1 MPRAIAYRGE
11 NGQAVVMNAYC
22 RHLGAD
28 LSMGKV
34 FGNDIR
40 CAFHHWQYGPDGA
53 CTKIPA
59 SEKIPKAA
67 KMFKYPTVEKWGLI
81 WAFNGAKPL
90 FDVPEFVD
98 YVEPD
103 LDLRT
108 AEAFDLPVEP
118 WVPFTNS
125 MDFQHLRVLHGLKI
139 ECDPDAIDVGDYRIQ
154 YDVRFEDPNLGVF
167 DQRIRVTGTNTI
179 ALAGRLNGMAILSMA
194 TGTPTPDGRTHGWSV
209 TKIECDPDA
218 IDVGDYRIQY
228 DVRFE
233 DPNLGVFDQRIRVT
247 GTNTIALAG
256 RLNGM
261 AILSM
266 ATGTPTPDG
275 RTHGWSVTATP
286 KAEGSD
292 AEREQRLQIGEA
304 FFKRLIEE
312 DTPIMQTIRFHDGL
326 LIDAD
331 RALARFL
338 QYVRRFPTARPAAD

>member
-1 MPRAIAYRGE
+1 MASITAPPRANRSRAANPRAISRGGFHQSWYAIARSTEVGVGEVIGRDFLEGRAVVYRGDS
-11 NGQAVVMNAYC
+11 GQPSVMNAYC

-34 FGNDIR
+34 IGNDIQ
-40 CAFHHWQYGPDGA
+40 CAFHHWQYGPDGR
-53 CTKIPA
+53 CTKIPV
-59 SEKIPKAA
+59 SDKIPKAA
-67 KMFKYPTVEKWGLI
+67 RVFKFPTAEKWGLI
-81 WAFNGAKPL
+81 WAFNGTKPL
-90 FDVPEFVD
+90 FEVPEFVD
-98 YVEPD
+98 YAEPD
-103 LDLRT
+103 LDIRT

-139 ECDPDAIDVGDYRIQ
+139 ECDPDAIEVGDYRIQ
-154 YDVRFEDPNLGVF
+154 YDVRFEDP
-167 DQRIRVTGTNTI
+167 
-179 ALAGRLNGMAILSMA
+179 
-194 TGTPTPDGRTHGWSV
+194 
-209 TKIECDPDA
+209 K
-218 IDVGDYRIQY
+218 
-228 DVRFE
+228 
-233 DPNLGVFDQRIRVT
+233 LGVFDQRIRVT

-286 KAEGSD
+286 KSEGND
-292 AEREQRLQIGEA
+292 DERAARLQIGEE
-304 FFKRLIEE
+304 FFRRLIQE
-312 DTPIMQTIRFHDGL
+312 DEPIMKTIRFHDGL

-338 QYVRRFPTARPAAD
+338 QYVRRFPTARPVAN

>member
-1 MPRAIAYRGE
+1 MASTTAIPRAHGARTSKTRVKKPAGFHQSWYAIARSDEVRAGEVIGRDFLDGRAIAYRAE
-11 NGQAVVMNAYC
+11 NGEAVVMNAYC

-34 FGNDIR
+34 VGNDIQ
-40 CAFHHWQYGPDGA
+40 CAFHHWQYGPDGG

-67 KMFKYPTVEKWGLI
+67 RMFKYPTVEKWGLI

-98 YVEPD
+98 YAESD
-103 LDLRT
+103 LDIRT

-139 ECDPDAIDVGDYRIQ
+139 ECDPDAI
-154 YDVRFEDPNLGVF
+154 E
-167 DQRIRVTGTNTI
+167 
-179 ALAGRLNGMAILSMA
+179 
-194 TGTPTPDGRTHGWSV
+194 
-209 TKIECDPDA
+209 
-218 IDVGDYRIQY
+218 VGDYRIQY

-286 KAEGSD
+286 RAEGND

-304 FFKRLIEE
+304 FFRRLIQE
-312 DTPIMQTIRFHDGL
+312 DEPIMKTIRFHDGL

>member
-1 MPRAIAYRGE
+1 MASTTAIPRAHGARTSKTRVKKPAGFHQSWYAIARSDEVRAGEVIGRDFLDGRAIAYRAE
-11 NGQAVVMNAYC
+11 NGEAVVMNAYC

-34 FGNDIR
+34 VGNDIQ
-40 CAFHHWQYGPDGA
+40 CAFHHWQYGPDGG

-67 KMFKYPTVEKWGLI
+67 RMFKYPTVEKWGLI
-81 WAFNGAKPL
+81 WAFNGATPL

-98 YVEPD
+98 YAEPD
-103 LDLRT
+103 LDIRT

-139 ECDPDAIDVGDYRIQ
+139 ECDPDAI
-154 YDVRFEDPNLGVF
+154 E
-167 DQRIRVTGTNTI
+167 
-179 ALAGRLNGMAILSMA
+179 
-194 TGTPTPDGRTHGWSV
+194 
-209 TKIECDPDA
+209 
-218 IDVGDYRIQY
+218 VGDYRIQY

-286 KAEGSD
+286 RAEGND

-304 FFKRLIEE
+304 FFRRLIQE
-312 DTPIMQTIRFHDGL
+312 DEPIMKTIRFHDGL

-338 QYVRRFPTARPAAD
+338 QYVRRFPTARPAAE

>member
-1 MPRAIAYRGE
+1 MASTTAVPRTQGARAIKPRNKKPAGFHQSWYAIARSDELGASEVIGRDFLDGRAIAYRGE
-11 NGQAVVMNAYC
+11 NGEAVVMNAYC

-34 FGNDIR
+34 IGNDIQ
-40 CAFHHWQYGPDGA
+40 CAFHHWQYGPDGG

-67 KMFKYPTVEKWGLI
+67 RVFKYPTAEQWGLV
-81 WAFNGAKPL
+81 WAFNGTTPL

-98 YVEPD
+98 YAEPD
-103 LDLRT
+103 LDIRT

-209 TKIECDPDA
+209 T
-218 IDVGDYRIQY
+218 
-228 DVRFE
+228 
-233 DPNLGVFDQRIRVT
+233 
-247 GTNTIALAG
+247 
-256 RLNGM
+256 
-261 AILSM
+261 
-266 ATGTPTPDG
+266 
-275 RTHGWSVTATP
+275 ATP
-286 KAEGSD
+286 KCEGND
-292 AEREQRLQIGEA
+292 VEREQRLQIGEA
-304 FFKRLIEE
+304 FFRRLIQE
-312 DTPIMQTIRFHDGL
+312 DEPIMKTIRFHDGL

-338 QYVRRFPTARPAAD
+338 QYVRRFPTARPTAD

>member
-1 MPRAIAYRGE
+1 MASTTAIPRAHGARTSRTRAGGRDKKTGGFHQSWYAIARSDEVGAGEVIGRDFLDGRAIAYRGE

-28 LSMGKV
+28 LGMGKV
-34 FGNDIR
+34 VGNDIQ

-98 YVEPD
+98 YAEPD
-103 LDLRT
+103 LDVRT

-139 ECDPDAIDVGDYRIQ
+139 ECDPDAIEVGDYRIQ
-154 YDVRFEDPNLGVF
+154 YDVRFEDPNLG
-167 DQRIRVTGTNTI
+167 I
-179 ALAGRLNGMAILSMA
+179 
-194 TGTPTPDGRTHGWSV
+194 
-209 TKIECDPDA
+209 
-218 IDVGDYRIQY
+218 
-228 DVRFE
+228 
-233 DPNLGVFDQRIRVT
+233 FDQRIRVT

-286 KAEGSD
+286 KSEGSD

-304 FFKRLIEE
+304 FFRRLIQE
-312 DTPIMQTIRFHDGL
+312 DEPIMQTIRFHDGL

-338 QYVRRFPTARPAAD
+338 QYVRRFPTARPSAV

>member
-1 MPRAIAYRGE
+1 MASTTAIPRAHGARTSKTRVKKPAGFHQSWYAIARSDEVAAGEVIGRDFLDGRAIAYRAE
-11 NGQAVVMNAYC
+11 NGEAVVMNAYC

-34 FGNDIR
+34 VGNDIQ
-40 CAFHHWQYGPDGA
+40 CAFHHWQYGPDGG

-67 KMFKYPTVEKWGLI
+67 RMFKYPTVEKWGLI

-98 YVEPD
+98 YAEPD
-103 LDLRT
+103 LDIRT

-139 ECDPDAIDVGDYRIQ
+139 ECDPDAI
-154 YDVRFEDPNLGVF
+154 E
-167 DQRIRVTGTNTI
+167 
-179 ALAGRLNGMAILSMA
+179 
-194 TGTPTPDGRTHGWSV
+194 
-209 TKIECDPDA
+209 
-218 IDVGDYRIQY
+218 VGDYRIQY

-286 KAEGSD
+286 RAEGND

-304 FFKRLIEE
+304 FFRRLIQE
-312 DTPIMQTIRFHDGL
+312 DEPIMKTIRFHDGL

-338 QYVRRFPTARPAAD
+338 QYVRRFPTARPAA

>member
-1 MPRAIAYRGE
+1 MASTTAIPRAHGARASKTRAKTPPGFHQSWYAIARSDEVSAGEVIGRDFLDGRAIAYRGE
-11 NGQAVVMNAYC
+11 SGEAVVMNAYC

-28 LSMGKV
+28 LAMGKV
-34 FGNDIR
+34 VGNDIR
-40 CAFHHWQYGPDGA
+40 CGFHHWQYGPDGG

-67 KMFKYPTVEKWGLI
+67 RVFKYPTKEKWGLI
-81 WAFNGAKPL
+81 WAFNGTEPL

-98 YVEPD
+98 YAEPD
-103 LDLRT
+103 LDIRT

-139 ECDPDAIDVGDYRIQ
+139 ECDPDAI
-154 YDVRFEDPNLGVF
+154 E
-167 DQRIRVTGTNTI
+167 
-179 ALAGRLNGMAILSMA
+179 
-194 TGTPTPDGRTHGWSV
+194 
-209 TKIECDPDA
+209 
-218 IDVGDYRIQY
+218 VGDYRIQY

-286 KAEGSD
+286 RAEGSD

-304 FFKRLIEE
+304 FFKRLIQE
-312 DTPIMQTIRFHDGL
+312 DEPIMKTIRFHDGL

>member
-1 MPRAIAYRGE
+1 MASTTALPRAHGARTSKSRDKKPAGFHQSWYAIARSDEVGMGEVIGRDFLDGRAIAYRGE

-81 WAFNGAKPL
+81 WAFNGATPL

-98 YVEPD
+98 YAEPD

-179 ALAGRLNGMAILSMA
+179 ALAGRLNGM
-194 TGTPTPDGRTHGWSV
+194 T
-209 TKIECDPDA
+209 
-218 IDVGDYRIQY
+218 
-228 DVRFE
+228 
-233 DPNLGVFDQRIRVT
+233 
-247 GTNTIALAG
+247 
-256 RLNGM
+256 
-261 AILSM
+261 ILSM

-304 FFKRLIEE
+304 FFKRLIDE

>member
-1 MPRAIAYRGE
+1 MPSTTAIPRADRARASKPRAKSSAGFHQSWYAIARSDEVGAGEVIGRDFLEGRAIVYRGE
-11 NGQAVVMNAYC
+11 DGRPSVMNAYC

-34 FGNDIR
+34 IGNDIQ
-40 CAFHHWQYGPDGA
+40 CAFHHWQYGPDGR

-67 KMFKYPTVEKWGLI
+67 KMFKFPTAEKWGLI
-81 WAFNGAKPL
+81 WAFNGTKPL
-90 FDVPEFVD
+90 FEVPEFVGYSD
-98 YVEPD
+98 AE
-103 LDLRT
+103 LDIRT

-139 ECDPDAIDVGDYRIQ
+139 ECDPDAIDVGEYRIQ
-154 YDVRFEDPNLGVF
+154 YDVRFEDPNLGIF

-209 TKIECDPDA
+209 T
-218 IDVGDYRIQY
+218 
-228 DVRFE
+228 
-233 DPNLGVFDQRIRVT
+233 
-247 GTNTIALAG
+247 
-256 RLNGM
+256 
-261 AILSM
+261 
-266 ATGTPTPDG
+266 GTPK
-275 RTHGWSVTATP
+275 S
-286 KAEGSD
+286 EGND

-304 FFKRLIEE
+304 FFRRLIQE
-312 DTPIMQTIRFHDGL
+312 DEPIMKTIRFHDGL

-338 QYVRRFPTARPAAD
+338 QYVRRFPTARPAIA

>member
-1 MPRAIAYRGE
+1 MASTTATPRTNCARAPRTRAKKPPGFHQSWYAIARCGEVGAGEVIGRDFLDGRAIVYRGE
-11 NGQAVVMNAYC
+11 TGEAVVMNAYC

-34 FGNDIR
+34 VGNDIQ
-40 CAFHHWQYGPDGA
+40 CAFHHWQYGPDGG

-67 KMFKYPTVEKWGLI
+67 RVFKYPTREKWGLI
-81 WAFNGAKPL
+81 WAFNGTAPL

-98 YVEPD
+98 FAEAD
-103 LDLRT
+103 LDVRT
-108 AEAFDLPVEP
+108 AADAFDLPVEP

-139 ECDPDAIDVGDYRIQ
+139 ECDPDAIEVGDYRIQ
-154 YDVRFEDPNLGVF
+154 YDVRFEDPNLGIF

-179 ALAGRLNGMAILSMA
+179 ALAGCLNGMAILSMA
-194 TGTPTPDGRTHGWSV
+194 TGTPTPDGH
-209 TKIECDPDA
+209 
-218 IDVGDYRIQY
+218 
-228 DVRFE
+228 
-233 DPNLGVFDQRIRVT
+233 
-247 GTNTIALAG
+247 
-256 RLNGM
+256 
-261 AILSM
+261 
-266 ATGTPTPDG
+266 
-275 RTHGWSVTATP
+275 THGWSVTATP
-286 KAEGSD
+286 RAEGND

-304 FFKRLIEE
+304 FFRRLIQE
-312 DTPIMQTIRFHDGL
+312 DEPILKTIHFHDGL

>member
-1 MPRAIAYRGE
+1 MASTTAIPRAHGARTSKTRARKPAGFHQSWYAIARSDEVRAGEVIGRDFLDGRAIAYRAE
-11 NGQAVVMNAYC
+11 NGEAVVMNAYC

-34 FGNDIR
+34 VGNDIQ
-40 CAFHHWQYGPDGA
+40 CAFHHWQYGPDGG

-67 KMFKYPTVEKWGLI
+67 RMFKYPTVEKWGLI

-98 YVEPD
+98 YAEPD
-103 LDLRT
+103 LDIRT

-139 ECDPDAIDVGDYRIQ
+139 ECDPDAI
-154 YDVRFEDPNLGVF
+154 E
-167 DQRIRVTGTNTI
+167 
-179 ALAGRLNGMAILSMA
+179 
-194 TGTPTPDGRTHGWSV
+194 
-209 TKIECDPDA
+209 
-218 IDVGDYRIQY
+218 VGDYRIQY

-286 KAEGSD
+286 RAEGND

-304 FFKRLIEE
+304 FFRRLIQE
-312 DTPIMQTIRFHDGL
+312 DEPIMKTIRFHDGL

>member
-1 MPRAIAYRGE
+1 MASTTALPRAHGARTSKSRDKKPAGFHQSWYAIARSDEVRAGEVIGRDFLDGRAIAYRGE

-209 TKIECDPDA
+209 T
-218 IDVGDYRIQY
+218 
-228 DVRFE
+228 
-233 DPNLGVFDQRIRVT
+233 
-247 GTNTIALAG
+247 
-256 RLNGM
+256 
-261 AILSM
+261 
-266 ATGTPTPDG
+266 
-275 RTHGWSVTATP
+275 ATP

>member
-1 MPRAIAYRGE
+1 MASTTAIPRAHGARASKSRAKKPAGFHQSWYAIARSDEVGAGEVIGRDFLDGRAVVYRGE
-11 NGQAVVMNAYC
+11 SGEAVVMNAYC

-34 FGNDIR
+34 VGNDIR
-40 CAFHHWQYGPDGA
+40 CAFHHWQYGPDGG

-67 KMFKYPTVEKWGLI
+67 RMFKYPTVEKWGLI
-81 WAFNGAKPL
+81 WAFNGAEPL

-98 YVEPD
+98 FAEPD
-103 LDLRT
+103 LDIRT
-108 AEAFDLPVEP
+108 AADAFDLPVEP

-139 ECDPDAIDVGDYRIQ
+139 ECDPDAIEVGDYRIQ
-154 YDVRFEDPNLGVF
+154 YDVRFEDPNLGIF

-194 TGTPTPDGRTHGWSV
+194 TGTPTPDGH
-209 TKIECDPDA
+209 
-218 IDVGDYRIQY
+218 
-228 DVRFE
+228 
-233 DPNLGVFDQRIRVT
+233 
-247 GTNTIALAG
+247 
-256 RLNGM
+256 
-261 AILSM
+261 
-266 ATGTPTPDG
+266 
-275 RTHGWSVTATP
+275 THGWSVTATP
-286 KAEGSD
+286 RSEGSD

-304 FFKRLIEE
+304 FFKRLIQE
-312 DTPIMQTIRFHDGL
+312 DEPILKTIRFHDGL

>member
-1 MPRAIAYRGE
+1 MASITAPPRADRKRASSPRTKSSVNSSANSSGGFHQSWYAIARSAEVGVGEAIGRDFLEGRAVVYRGDS
-11 NGQAVVMNAYC
+11 GQPSVMNAYC

-28 LSMGKV
+28 LSTGKV
-34 FGNDIR
+34 IGDDIQ
-40 CAFHHWQYGPDGA
+40 CAFHHWQYGPDGG

-59 SEKIPKAA
+59 SDKIPKAA
-67 KMFKYPTVEKWGLI
+67 RVFKFPTVEKWGLI
-81 WAFNGAKPL
+81 WAFNGTKPL
-90 FDVPEFVD
+90 FEVPEFVD
-98 YVEPD
+98 YAEPD
-103 LDLRT
+103 LDIRT

-139 ECDPDAIDVGDYRIQ
+139 DCDPDAI
-154 YDVRFEDPNLGVF
+154 E
-167 DQRIRVTGTNTI
+167 
-179 ALAGRLNGMAILSMA
+179 
-194 TGTPTPDGRTHGWSV
+194 
-209 TKIECDPDA
+209 
-218 IDVGDYRIQY
+218 VGDYRIQY

-286 KAEGSD
+286 KSEGND
-292 AEREQRLQIGEA
+292 AERAARLQIGEE
-304 FFKRLIEE
+304 FFRRLIKE
-312 DTPIMQTIRFHDGL
+312 DEPIMKTIRFHDGL

-338 QYVRRFPTARPAAD
+338 QYVRRFPTARPVAN

>member
-1 MPRAIAYRGE
+1 MESTTIPRAGANGRKSSGGFHQSWYAIARSDEVGVGTVLGRDFLEGRAIVYRGE

-22 RHLGAD
+22 CHLGAD

-34 FGNDIR
+34 VGDDIQ
-40 CAFHHWQYGPDGA
+40 CAFHHWQYGPDGG

-67 KMFKYPTVEKWGLI
+67 KVFKFPTAEKWGLI
-81 WAFNGAKPL
+81 WAFNGSRPL

-98 YVEPD
+98 YSEKE
-103 LDLRT
+103 LDVRT

-209 TKIECDPDA
+209 T
-218 IDVGDYRIQY
+218 
-228 DVRFE
+228 
-233 DPNLGVFDQRIRVT
+233 
-247 GTNTIALAG
+247 
-256 RLNGM
+256 
-261 AILSM
+261 
-266 ATGTPTPDG
+266 
-275 RTHGWSVTATP
+275 ATP
-286 KAEGSD
+286 MSEGND
-292 AEREQRLQIGEA
+292 AERAQRLEIGEA
-304 FFKRLIEE
+304 FFRRLIQE
-312 DTPIMQTIRFHDGL
+312 DEPIMKTIRFHDGL

-338 QYVRRFPTARPAAD
+338 QYVRRFPTARPTAES

>member
-1 MPRAIAYRGE
+1 
-11 NGQAVVMNAYC
+11 
-22 RHLGAD
+22 
-28 LSMGKV
+28 MGKV
-34 FGNDIR
+34 IGNDIQ
-40 CAFHHWQYGPDGA
+40 CAFHHWQYGPDGR

-59 SEKIPKAA
+59 SDKIPKAA
-67 KMFKYPTVEKWGLI
+67 KVFKFPTVEKWGLI
-81 WAFNGAKPL
+81 WAFNGNKPL
-90 FDVPEFVD
+90 FDVPEFVGYD
-98 YVEPD
+98 DAD
-103 LDLRT
+103 LDIRT

-209 TKIECDPDA
+209 T
-218 IDVGDYRIQY
+218 
-228 DVRFE
+228 
-233 DPNLGVFDQRIRVT
+233 
-247 GTNTIALAG
+247 
-256 RLNGM
+256 
-261 AILSM
+261 
-266 ATGTPTPDG
+266 GTPK
-275 RTHGWSVTATP
+275 S
-286 KAEGSD
+286 EGSD

-304 FFKRLIEE
+304 FFRRLIQE
-312 DTPIMQTIRFHDGL
+312 DEPIMKTIRFHDGL

-338 QYVRRFPTARPAAD
+338 QYVRRFPTARPAAL